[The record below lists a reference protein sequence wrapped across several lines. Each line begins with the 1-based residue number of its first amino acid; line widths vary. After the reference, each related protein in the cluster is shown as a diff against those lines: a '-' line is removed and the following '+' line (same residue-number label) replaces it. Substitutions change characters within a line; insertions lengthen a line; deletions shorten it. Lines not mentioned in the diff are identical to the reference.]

1 MLQVNVLEPH
11 PHIPVLAT
19 SGLDDDIKIW
29 VPTCE
34 EDPQLSDL
42 EQIVKTNLEKR
53 HKERN
58 EDSNVLD
65 TEMLMVLWHHIRR
78 TDRRHQR
85 VGLVLYQGEFL
96 VKVAKYTISRRV
108 TFKHSPLMYTCLL

>member
-34 EDPQLSDL
+34 EDPLLPNL
-42 EQIVKTNLEKR
+42 EQVCKILILEFF
-53 HKERN
+53 
-58 EDSNVLD
+58 S
-65 TEMLMVLWHHIRR
+65 
-78 TDRRHQR
+78 
-85 VGLVLYQGEFL
+85 FL
-96 VKVAKYTISRRV
+96 VVSDRKKWYSYVLVPS
-108 TFKHSPLMYTCLL
+108 

>member
-42 EQIVKTNLEKR
+42 EQVR
-53 HKERN
+53 
-58 EDSNVLD
+58 
-65 TEMLMVLWHHIRR
+65 
-78 TDRRHQR
+78 
-85 VGLVLYQGEFL
+85 
-96 VKVAKYTISRRV
+96 
-108 TFKHSPLMYTCLL
+108 